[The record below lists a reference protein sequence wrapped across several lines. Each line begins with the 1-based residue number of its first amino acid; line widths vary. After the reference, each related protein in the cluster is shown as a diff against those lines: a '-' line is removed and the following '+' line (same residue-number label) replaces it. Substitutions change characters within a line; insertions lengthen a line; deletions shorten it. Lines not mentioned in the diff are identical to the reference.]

1 MTAKSRLHFSPIALL
16 LAGCLLASAAAGA
29 DPLAA
34 WRQGVTLH
42 PVSDV
47 PNRHTIHTYFNISP
61 ESPDGRYVLY
71 YTSVT
76 PEGYTGEIR
85 MRERA
90 TGKETVLA
98 RNLNC
103 EDAHRVAC
111 QQWISGGRRVV
122 FHDLRNGEAV
132 VVVVDIHTLQERV
145 LAHDH
150 MVSWG
155 PADGDV
161 VPIYGVHFQ
170 PGPYRDVELLNVET
184 GEIRTLVTADAIRQR
199 FPEMVTKLY
208 GDKPISTPFGTLS
221 PDGKLIFVKLSA
233 PMDGYVPQPKGQLK
247 WPHAYQS
254 DREGLVM
261 FDLEHNRLLFIQRD
275 WGHPDW
281 SPNSQVVLNAPNL
294 LIDAH
299 TGETR
304 SIPNLPKFSG
314 QHVSFSPD
322 GRLFVSDT
330 LLRDFG
336 GKPGEWGVAV
346 CDTQG
351 AGYVM
356 IARFQGSEG
365 ATSWRKNHPHPAFS
379 PDGHRI
385 YYNVNSGQ
393 YTRLYVAE
401 RSASVD

>member
-1 MTAKSRLHFSPIALL
+1 MAIF
-16 LAGCLLASAAAGA
+16 LAGGLLASAATGD

-34 WRQGVTLH
+34 WRQGVTVH
-42 PVSDV
+42 PVSSI
-47 PNRHTIHTYFNISP
+47 PNRHSIHAYFNISP

-85 MRERA
+85 IQERA
-90 TGKETVLA
+90 TGKETILA
-98 RNLNC
+98 RNVNC

-111 QQWISGGRRVV
+111 QEWISGGRRVV
-122 FHDLRNGEAV
+122 FHDLRNGEV
-132 VVVVDIHTLQERV
+132 VVAVVDINTLQERV
-145 LAHDH
+145 LAKDH

-155 PADGDV
+155 PPNGDV

-170 PGPYRDVELLNVET
+170 PGQYRDVELLNVET
-184 GEIRTLVTADAIRQR
+184 GEIRTVVTADAVRR
-199 FPEMVTKLY
+199 KFPELITKLY

-221 PDGKLIFVKLSA
+221 PDGKLILFKLSA

-247 WPHAYQS
+247 WPYAYQS

-261 FDLEHNRLLFIQRD
+261 FDIEHNQLLFIQRD

-281 SPNSQVVLNAPNL
+281 DPTSKMFINAPNI

-304 SIPNLPKFSG
+304 AIPNLPNFPG
-314 QHVSFSPD
+314 QHVSFGPD
-322 GRLFVSDT
+322 GRLFVCDT
-330 LLRDFG
+330 LLGPFG

-351 AGYVM
+351 GGYVM

-379 PDGHRI
+379 ADGHRI
-385 YYNVNSGQ
+385 YYNVNSGK
-393 YTRLYVAE
+393 YTQLYVAE
-401 RSASVD
+401 QKGTF